1 MKKTLILLSI
11 FSFGMLKN
19 HEDKPRREFYTQ
31 DKTVAMTFNADGNL
45 IAASSEKSLEV
56 YHTRMGLR
64 LKNLPTGSP
73 IKAIEASPNQ
83 PNVIACLDASNTIT
97 FWDIDKG
104 KVQKKIISKEPIL
117 GIQYRQDGR
126 EILLNTSKNAVFYNI
141 SVGKKTQ
148 IFKTTNA
155 VLMAYSQATKTLVT
169 TQPDNSITV
178 WDLEN
183 EKKKHILG
191 KHQGKITH
199 IAFNKAGTQLVSS
212 SLDKSIKIWDLKSGQ
227 ETKQIVYDSPFN
239 FVAYDLDETKLLTAS
254 DDAKT
259 IIWNISADTPNII
272 KQYTGASQTTFVGR
286 HPKEQILLSGY
297 GSKTMQTWLV
307 Q

>member
-1 MKKTLILLSI
+1 MKKIIILLSI

-19 HEDKPRREFYTQ
+19 NEDKPRREFYTQ
-31 DKTVAMTFNADGNL
+31 DKAVAMAFSSDGNL
-45 IAASSEKSLEV
+45 IAASSEKSLEI

-73 IKAIEASPNQ
+73 ITAIEASPNQ
-83 PNVIACLDASNTIT
+83 PNIIACLDASNTIT

-104 KVQKKIISKEPIL
+104 KVQKKIVSKEPIL

-148 IFKTTNA
+148 IFKTANA
-155 VLMAYSQATKTLVT
+155 VLMVYSQATKTLVT

-199 IAFNKAGTQLVSS
+199 IAINKAGTQLVSS

-239 FVAYDLDETKLLTAS
+239 FAAYDLDETKLLTAS

-259 IIWNISADTPNII
+259 TIWDISADTPKII
-272 KQYTGASQTTFVGR
+272 KQYTGAGKATFVER

-297 GSKTMQTWLV
+297 GSKTMQTWLL